1 MFTKADYLNYLDLL
15 AEKERDMIFGL
26 HSLID
31 QVSDEAVAE
40 QLRGLLRE
48 KQEGSDEVSRLF
60 GRLFG
65 LAAEQRRYKREPA
78 LGEAKLRNLET
89 GEMTACR
96 CLDISLGGLCVQL
109 SAELP
114 PGLMLALEVRFF
126 ESRRPVVRR
135 ATVRW
140 CRRTENG
147 QYRAGLQ
154 FEASH
159 ATHSGEAICED
170 S

>member
-1 MFTKADYLNYLDLL
+1 MFTKSDYLNYLDLL
-15 AEKERDMIFGL
+15 AEKERDMMFGL
-26 HSLID
+26 HRLID
-31 QVSDEAVAE
+31 KVSDEAVAG
-40 QLRGLLRE
+40 QLRDLLRE
-48 KQEGSDEVSRLF
+48 KQEASGEVTQLF

-78 LGEAKLRNLET
+78 LGEAKLRNLES
-89 GEMTACR
+89 GEMAACR

-114 PGLMLALEVRFF
+114 QGVLLALEVRFF

-140 CRRTENG
+140 CRRTEDG
-147 QYRAGLQ
+147 RYRAGLQ
-154 FEASH
+154 FEASQ
-159 ATHSGEAICED
+159 ATHSAEAICED
-170 S
+170 G

>member
-15 AEKERDMIFGL
+15 AEKERDMMFGL

-31 QVSDEAVAE
+31 RVSDEAVAG
-40 QLRGLLRE
+40 QLGALLRE
-48 KQEGSDEVSRLF
+48 KQEASEEIGRLF

-89 GEMTACR
+89 GAMTACR

-109 SAELP
+109 AAELP
-114 PGLMLALEVRFF
+114 QGLLLAVEVRFF
-126 ESRRPVVRR
+126 ESRRPIVRR
-135 ATVRW
+135 AAVRW
-140 CRRTENG
+140 CRRTEDG
-147 QYRAGLQ
+147 RYRAGLQ
-154 FEASH
+154 FEATQ
-159 ATHSGEAICED
+159 ATHSGEAICD
-170 S
+170 DC

>member
-15 AEKERDMIFGL
+15 AEKERDMMFGL
-26 HSLID
+26 HSLLD
-31 QVSDEAVAE
+31 KVSDEAVAG
-40 QLRGLLRE
+40 QLRALLRE
-48 KQEGSDEVSRLF
+48 KQEASGEVTRLF

-78 LGEAKLRNLET
+78 LGEAKLRNLES
-89 GEMTACR
+89 GKRSPCR

-109 SAELP
+109 PAELP
-114 PGLMLALEVRFF
+114 QGVLLAVEVRFF

-140 CRRTENG
+140 CRRTEDG
-147 QYRAGLQ
+147 RYRAGLQ
-154 FEASH
+154 FEASQ
-159 ATHSGEAICED
+159 ATHSGEAIGED
-170 S
+170 G

>member
-1 MFTKADYLNYLDLL
+1 MFTKADYLNYVELL
-15 AEKERDMIFGL
+15 AEKERDMLFGL
-26 HSLID
+26 HSLLE
-31 QVSDEAVAE
+31 QVSDEAVAG
-40 QLRGLLRE
+40 QLRALLKE
-48 KQEGSDEVSRLF
+48 KQEACEQVSRLF

-89 GEMTACR
+89 GETVTCR
-96 CLDISLGGLCVQL
+96 CLDISLGGLCVQPA
-109 SAELP
+109 AELP
-114 PGLMLALEVRFF
+114 QGLLLAVEVRFF

-140 CRRTENG
+140 CRRAEDG

-154 FEASH
+154 FEATR
-159 ATHSGEAICED
+159 ATHSGEAICD
-170 S
+170 DG

>member
-1 MFTKADYLNYLDLL
+1 MFTKADYLNYVYSL
-15 AEKERDMIFGL
+15 AEKERDMMFGL
-26 HSLID
+26 HSLLD
-31 QVSDEAVAE
+31 QVSDEAVAG
-40 QLRGLLRE
+40 QLRVLLRE
-48 KQEGSDEVSRLF
+48 KQEASEEVTRLF

-65 LAAEQRRYKREPA
+65 LAAEQRRYKREPS
-78 LGEAKLRNLET
+78 LGEAKLRNLES
-89 GEMTACR
+89 GAMTACR

-109 SAELP
+109 AAELP
-114 PGLMLALEVRFF
+114 QGLLLALEVRFF

-140 CRRTENG
+140 CRRTEDG

-159 ATHSGEAICED
+159 ATQSGEAICD
-170 S
+170 DV

>member
-15 AEKERDMIFGL
+15 AEKERVMMAGL

-31 QVSDEAVAE
+31 QVSDETVAG
-40 QLRGLLRE
+40 QLRALLRE
-48 KQEGSDEVSRLF
+48 KQEASGEVTLLF

-65 LAAEQRRYKREPA
+65 LAAEQRRYTREPA
-78 LGEAKLRNLET
+78 LGEAKLRNLES
-89 GEMTACR
+89 GETATCR

-109 SAELP
+109 PNEMPQGVL
-114 PGLMLALEVRFF
+114 LALEVRFF

-140 CRRTENG
+140 CRRTEDG
-147 QYRAGLQ
+147 RYRAGLQ
-154 FEASH
+154 FEASQ
-159 ATHSGEAICED
+159 AIPSGEAICD
-170 S
+170 DG